1 MTYPVRD
8 RRGLRRLPDPS
19 RADPARQAAA
29 WLYGAT
35 ARVAAMPWD
44 LAWRRPRRAA
54 VPVVSV
60 GALTAGGAGKTPV
73 VRWLARGLADAGLAP
88 AILTRG
94 YGSAGG
100 ADPRAVDPA
109 QPDVRR
115 DGDEPVLLARSL
127 ADVPVVV
134 CPDRARG
141 AAVAVSRG
149 ARVLVLDD
157 GFQHR
162 KLHREFDLVLW
173 DRRAADSRGALL
185 PAGPLRE
192 PVATLRRADVVLSV
206 DRGDGAPLAPPYAAA
221 VASGRLVTVCR
232 QEVPAGTRMHAV
244 SGVADP
250 ASFERG
256 VEAAGFVLT
265 GATRFPDH
273 HSFSPDAI
281 REAADRARQEGAD
294 VLATT
299 AKDRMR
305 WPREGAELPAPCV
318 FDLDVRI
325 ERGELL
331 LERIVAVVRGA
342 ER

>member
-1 MTYPVRD
+1 MSYPVRD
-8 RRGLRRLPDPS
+8 RRGLRRLPESGAPDPV
-19 RADPARQAAA
+19 RGAASL
-29 WLYGAT
+29 LYGT
-35 ARVAAMPWD
+35 GARLAALPWD
-44 LAWRRPRRAA
+44 LGWRRARHAR

-60 GALTAGGAGKTPV
+60 GALTAGGAGKTPI
-73 VRWLARGLADAGLAP
+73 VRWLARGLVDAGFSC
-88 AILTRG
+88 AILSRG

-100 ADPRAVDPA
+100 SEARVVDPA
-109 QPDVRR
+109 RPDARR

-134 CPDRARG
+134 CADRARG
-141 AAVAVSRG
+141 AEVAVAGG

-162 KLHREFDLVLW
+162 RLHRDFDLVLW
-173 DRRAADSRGALL
+173 DRRAADSGGAVL

-192 PVATLRRADVVLSV
+192 PIGALRRVDVVLSV
-206 DRGDGAPLAPPYAAA
+206 DRGQGAPPAPPYASA
-221 VASGRLVTVCR
+221 VAAARLVTVCR
-232 QEVPAGTRMHAV
+232 QDVPAGTRLHVV
-244 SGVADP
+244 SGIADP
-250 ASFERG
+250 ESFERG
-256 VEAAGFVLT
+256 VEAAGYEIT

-273 HSFSPDAI
+273 HAFTPDAI
-281 REAADRARQEGAD
+281 REAAARATAEGAD
-294 VLATT
+294 ALATT

-305 WPREGAELPAPCV
+305 WPRQHGELPAPCV

-331 LERIVAVVRGA
+331 LERIGTVVRGA